1 MKLIQLQEN
10 TSYKHLLGMNQAKN
24 VSGTYLVNIFS
35 KKDFRA
41 ETSRNLLI
49 TGVLVNSYITYLVK
63 GSVYTAQLGFL

>member
-24 VSGTYLVNIFS
+24 VSGTYLVNFK